1 MLFAMA
7 AAIGWESLRPMGH
20 VLLSVE
26 EFMAVLDASRVN
38 PALGA

>member
-7 AAIGWESLRPMGH
+7 AAIGLESLRRMGH
-20 VLLSVE
+20 VLLSVA
-26 EFMAVLDASRVN
+26 EFTAVLDASSVK